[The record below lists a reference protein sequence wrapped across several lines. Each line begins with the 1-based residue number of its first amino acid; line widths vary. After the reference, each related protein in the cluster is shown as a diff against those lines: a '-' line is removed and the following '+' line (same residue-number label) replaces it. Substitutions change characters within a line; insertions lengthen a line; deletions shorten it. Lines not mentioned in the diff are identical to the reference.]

1 MAQALDTLEILHQ
14 NLLDAGCN
22 AKMIKQCMDLAQEEK
37 QADILPMLSRH
48 RAELL
53 ETIHTGQR
61 QIDCLD
67 FLVYSMQKDLRA
79 ANR

>member
-1 MAQALDTLEILHQ
+1 MAQGLDVLGILHQ

-22 AKMIKQCMDLAQEEK
+22 EEIIEQCMTLAQEKK
-37 QADILPMLSRH
+37 QADILPVLSKH

-53 ETIHTGQR
+53 KTIHARQR

-67 FLVYSMQKDLRA
+67 FLVYSVQKDLRA
-79 ANR
+79 SDL